1 MYNQVPYKTI
11 FIKINQKMKQLKS
24 IAIICF
30 LWTCFSGFS
39 QISSDKSS
47 ASHQTI
53 LAGIYGQVIDKT
65 LQEPLP
71 YVTITVEN
79 EEGKVL
85 TGGITDDMGN
95 FNIGQLPTGKVF
107 VKIQYIGFKTYSQE
121 LDIQSSNQSVDLG
134 RIELEEDIAA
144 LDEVVIVA
152 EQSTISQR
160 IDRRV
165 VTVGKDLTTAGA
177 TASEIMNNIPSV
189 NVDQDGNIALR
200 GNPNVKILIDG
211 KPVNIDAAQ
220 LLKQIPSTSIKQIEL
235 ITNPS
240 AKYNP
245 EGMSGIINIILH
257 KNTNDGLNGDL
268 SVNLT
273 SGEYARFNSSL
284 NLNYRTGKFN
294 FYTNYGNYIG
304 ENFNNGTFISEDNPF
319 TEGIDDSAY
328 DRFDLINSSK
338 SHLLKVGADY
348 YINDKNTL
356 SIYTTQNFYD
366 YKLRATNITDYFYGP
381 TILQNSTINNDNIS
395 AAYNLA
401 YKYKFNEDGHEVS
414 LEADYNNYEA
424 DEKVDYWFSDGFL
437 PSYLE
442 YQTNNRENTTLNL
455 DYVNPLNENIKIEV
469 GLEARIQNTDNLFT
483 TTSELIKN
491 SDFFYNRNIYSGYV
505 TFGHKIGS
513 WSYQA
518 GVRAESY
525 HVDAAFSNE
534 STAEIPF
541 TDELFTL
548 YPSAFVS
555 YSLNDKSSVVLSY
568 SRRVDR
574 PGLSQINPIRE
585 FSTPVLT
592 SIGNQNLKPQFT
604 NSMEL
609 NYTLQLG
616 KGSITAGGFYRII
629 EDEINRSI
637 TVDPLDPSKLILS
650 YDNLEDNTAYGLEF
664 SAAYRPTSWW
674 NLNGSFD
681 LYSQT
686 LKGLSGTESVEVDN
700 TGYTLRLNNSF
711 KPMKDLTLQLF
722 GFYRSGGSSIQFDYD
737 EFYFVNAGVR
747 YNVMQG
753 KATISFNYN
762 DIFNTQKSYV
772 ETTRPY
778 PMTGEFNWE
787 SQTWQVGL
795 SYRFGGV
802 NNRALARKQRDS
814 REAQDSGGF
823 F

>member
-1 MYNQVPYKTI
+1 MYNQVPYITL

-273 SGEYARFNSSL
+273 SGEYARVNSSL
-284 NLNYRTGKFN
+284 NLNYRDGKFN
-294 FYTNYGNYIG
+294 FYGNYGNNVGKYDNFGYIDRTDD
-304 ENFNNGTFISEDNPF
+304 NSSQDFSFNNN
-319 TEGIDDSAY
+319 
-328 DRFDLINSSK
+328 NK
-338 SHLLKVGADY
+338 SHLYKVGVDFY
-348 YINDKNTL
+348 LDDRNT
-356 SIYTTQNFYD
+356 
-366 YKLRATNITDYFYGP
+366 
-381 TILQNSTINNDNIS
+381 
-395 AAYNLA
+395 
-401 YKYKFNEDGHEVS
+401 
-414 LEADYNNYEA
+414 
-424 DEKVDYWFSDGFL
+424 FS
-437 PSYLE
+437 
-442 YQTNNRENTTLNL
+442 
-455 DYVNPLNENIKIEV
+455 V
-469 GLEARIQNTDNLFT
+469 FT
-483 TTSELIKN
+483 
-491 SDFFYNRNIYSGYV
+491 
-505 TFGHKIGS
+505 
-513 WSYQA
+513 
-518 GVRAESY
+518 
-525 HVDAAFSNE
+525 
-534 STAEIPF
+534 
-541 TDELFTL
+541 
-548 YPSAFVS
+548 
-555 YSLNDKSSVVLSY
+555 
-568 SRRVDR
+568 
-574 PGLSQINPIRE
+574 
-585 FSTPVLT
+585 
-592 SIGNQNLKPQFT
+592 NQNLFDGLGFGNTLITNQQAPFT
-604 NSMEL
+604 QN
-609 NYTLQLG
+609 
-616 KGSITAGGFYRII
+616 
-629 EDEINRSI
+629 
-637 TVDPLDPSKLILS
+637 
-650 YDNLEDNTAYGLEF
+650 
-664 SAAYRPTSWW
+664 
-674 NLNGSFD
+674 
-681 LYSQT
+681 
-686 LKGLSGTESVEVDN
+686 
-700 TGYTLRLNNSF
+700 
-711 KPMKDLTLQLF
+711 QLF
-722 GFYRSGGSSIQFDYD
+722 YSYSSNTSSQYNFAYHHNFAKEGEKIDLEIDYNTFDQD
-737 EFYFVNAGVR
+737 EDAEFR
-747 YNVMQG
+747 YQN
-753 KATISFNYN
+753 FDFPPNYN
-762 DIFNTQKSYV
+762 DFVDTH
-772 ETTRPY
+772 
-778 PMTGEFNWE
+778 
-787 SQTWQVGL
+787 
-795 SYRFGGV
+795 
-802 NNRALARKQRDS
+802 
-814 REAQDSGGF
+814 
-823 F
+823 